1 MDVDQPGPFS
11 TVQYTL
17 EPGPA
22 SDYLVFSNQLQ
33 GRLSLAKVL
42 DYETERQIKVKLVAQ
57 DQGLPPR
64 YNETSLTIN
73 VLDAD
78 DQNPAFYHEQYTA
91 KIPEVTSEGL
101 KVLVERS
108 LARTVSARSG

>member
-11 TVQYTL
+11 TVQYNL

-42 DYETERQIKVKLVAQ
+42 DYETERQLVVKLVAQ

-64 YNETSLTIN
+64 YNTTSLTIN

-78 DQNPAFYHEQYTA
+78 DQNPAFYQDEYFA
-91 KIPEVTSEGL
+91 KVPEVTSEGL
-101 KVLVERS
+101 KLVVEPDPC
-108 LARTVSARSG
+108 TGE